1 MDAVWFPRTDRV
13 IDAAHAHNL
22 TELEILAL
30 DADVNLADGHP
41 RQDLTRTQR
50 AIVDRMPELFD
61 VARHTPFEDLEN
73 RAHGAFLHAL
83 GQHGAPV
90 GAGRI
95 YSAYASSVGMDVVA
109 RCLAEAAPRVG
120 LIHPTFD
127 NIPDLLKAWSVQLV
141 PLEEEELGA
150 RAIERA
156 GDLDAVFL
164 TTPNNPTGHVVD
176 AATMGEIAEYCAA
189 REMVLVLDT
198 SFRGFDTRAQ
208 YDSYELL
215 DGTGVEYVVIEDTGK
230 LWPTLELKL
239 GMVVESRRNRLD
251 VERAMSDILLSVSPF
266 VLLMVEALANDAAE
280 GGFAQLHDLVAE
292 NRALLRGALEDAR
305 QGRVIDNGTRI
316 SVERIRLADGLSA
329 KTLSEEL
336 RRSGIHV
343 LPCGSFHWARQEE
356 CDNCLRIALGR
367 DADTLRRALPELQR
381 VLEAVAD
388 PAVQSTA

>member
-41 RQDLTRTQR
+41 RQDLTPGQR
-50 AIVDRMPELFD
+50 AIVDRMPQLFD
-61 VARHTPFEDLEN
+61 VARHTPFEDLET
-73 RAHGAFLHAL
+73 RAHRAFLGAL
-83 GQHGAPV
+83 GQRLAPV
-90 GAGRI
+90 GRGRM

-141 PLEEEELGA
+141 PLEEDELGA

-156 GDLDAVFL
+156 GALDAVFL

-176 AATMGEIAEYCAA
+176 ADTLGEIAEYCAA
-189 REMVLVLDT
+189 RDVVLVLDT
-198 SFRGFDTRAQ
+198 SFRGFDTRSQ

-215 DGTGVEYVVIEDTGK
+215 DGTGVEYAVIEDTGK

-239 GMVVESRRNRLD
+239 GIVVESRRNRLD
-251 VERAMSDILLSVSPF
+251 IERAMSDILLSVSPF
-266 VLLMVEALANDAAE
+266 VLLMVEALAEDAAA
-280 GGFAQLHDLVAE
+280 GGFARLHELVAA
-292 NRALLRGALEDAR
+292 NRALLRGALEEVPHG
-305 QGRVIDNGTRI
+305 QVIDNGTRI
-316 SVERIRLADGLSA
+316 SVERVKLADGLSA
-329 KTLSEEL
+329 RAMSDEL
-336 RRSGIHV
+336 RARGVHV
-343 LPCGSFHWARQEE
+343 LPCGSFHWARQDA

-367 DADTLRRALPELQR
+367 EPETLRRALPELR
-381 VLEAVAD
+381 RALATAAG